1 MQPEI
6 DKVIL
11 LLEEARLYLE
21 IEEGGRGF
29 RSRWHK
35 VWHLK
40 YRKKSLFYG
49 YNIIIDVYVILSRLN
64 YFFNENENS

>member
-21 IEEGGRGF
+21 IEEGRRGF

-35 VWHLK
+35 V
-40 YRKKSLFYG
+40 
-49 YNIIIDVYVILSRLN
+49 
-64 YFFNENENS
+64 